1 MGTHCI
7 HCTRCVRFATEI
19 AGVEALGTTNRGT
32 DTEITTYI
40 KKVFDSEIS
49 ANVID
54 ICPVGALTSKPYA
67 FNARPWE
74 LKTVNGIDLNDSL
87 GSHIRIDLKES
98 EILRILPRE
107 FDLVNEEW
115 ISNKAR
121 FFYDGLKTRRLK
133 KPLLQAKSGVFH
145 FTSWANTLSLF
156 HNFFLSLSKVQ
167 NNFIF
172 FVDSFSNLE
181 TLSSHDFYRKNA
193 VFL

>member
-1 MGTHCI
+1 MGCNQGGEGDLQEQSLKFGFDS
-7 HCTRCVRFATEI
+7 TRCVRFATDI
-19 AGVEALGTTNRGT
+19 AGVEVLGTTNRGR

-40 KKVFDSEIS
+40 SKTFLSEVS

-121 FFYDGLKTRRLK
+121 FFYDGLKTRR
-133 KPLLQAKSGVFH
+133 
-145 FTSWANTLSLF
+145 
-156 HNFFLSLSKVQ
+156 
-167 NNFIF
+167 
-172 FVDSFSNLE
+172 
-181 TLSSHDFYRKNA
+181 
-193 VFL
+193 

>member
-156 HNFFLSLSKVQ
+156 HNFFL
-167 NNFIF
+167 
-172 FVDSFSNLE
+172 NLE
-181 TLSSHDFYRKNA
+181 TLSSARLLSKKCGVPLINSG
-193 VFL
+193 FLKLANDN